1 MVSAAEIDNK
11 IKRGLRKAMQ
21 IRSKYFSGYGGGG
34 GRGRRWNAKRGLLD
48 THHTKPPD
56 TLNAHALPAQD
67 NNPGQQTN
75 DDDLLLLLLCWQYL
89 VIDLGVL
96 SK

>member
-56 TLNAHALPAQD
+56 TLNAHEL
-67 NNPGQQTN
+67 PGQDGTTTQANKRTTTIFFFCCSAGN
-75 DDDLLLLLLCWQYL
+75 TW
-89 VIDLGVL
+89 
-96 SK
+96 